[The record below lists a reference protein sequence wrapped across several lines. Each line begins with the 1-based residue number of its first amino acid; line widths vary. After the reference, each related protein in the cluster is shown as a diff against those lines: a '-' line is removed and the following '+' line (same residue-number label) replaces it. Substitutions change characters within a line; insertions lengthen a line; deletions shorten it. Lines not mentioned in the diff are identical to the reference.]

1 MSFADRWAKLEPRER
16 SLLTML
22 IGLFGAIVVL
32 GVPLALWTTVSS
44 MRDDNQE
51 MVDTIASIMESREKL
66 EKLRAAKDAQASK
79 YARTAPPMATFLED
93 AARTNQVELAET
105 TTKPDIPHGKKYIER
120 ITVSK
125 MRKTGLRGLAK
136 TLERIARSGYPVAI
150 TRLGIKPRVGEP
162 DSYDVELSVSA
173 FEKKSDKKKP
183 AFDEGADDGEGADGA
198 DADADGSEEDA
209 P

>member
-1 MSFADRWAKLEPRER
+1 MSFGDRWAKLEPRER

-22 IGLFGAIVVL
+22 VGLFAAIVVV

-44 MRDDNQE
+44 MRDGNQE
-51 MVDTIASIMESREKL
+51 VQDTVDSILESREKL
-66 EKLRAAKDAQASK
+66 EKLRAEKDAQASR
-79 YARTAPPMATFLED
+79 YARTAPAMAQFLED

-105 TTKPDIPHGKKYIER
+105 TTKPDIPHGKKYVER

-125 MRKTGLRGLAK
+125 MRKTGLRGLSK
-136 TLERIARSGYPVAI
+136 TLERIARSGYPVSI

-173 FEKKSDKKKP
+173 YEKKSEKKKVEAP
-183 AFDEGADDGEGADGA
+183 EGADGGE
-198 DADADGSEEDA
+198 DSDGGDKADGEAEA